1 MLANCSG
8 IEKKQLLMML
18 LGYTHSCQSNGKRRQ
33 LHQLENKKKN
43 MAMLNVSPLF
53 KFKAQYTAGGGGGPR

>member
-33 LHQLENKKKN
+33 LHQLENKNKKYGD
-43 MAMLNVSPLF
+43 VKCQSSF
-53 KFKAQYTAGGGGGPR
+53 